1 MAVDLKSPQQ
11 QVFDA
16 VFLASYLLGY
26 RTVDF
31 LPPKDYT
38 MPFVYVGEY
47 FDQDRRTKDLLYGNM
62 QLTLH
67 IYHDYKK
74 RRELTTMMDK
84 LKVECRKLKQTENF
98 YLTFKN
104 ITSRTLIDTSTGEPL
119 LHGIIEVEFQFH

>member
-11 QVFDA
+11 QVYDA

-26 RTVDF
+26 RTFDY
-31 LPPKDYT
+31 LPANEVGY
-38 MPFVYVGEY
+38 PFVFVGEQ
-47 FDQDRRTKDLLYGNM
+47 FDQDLRTKTNIYGRV
-62 QLTLH
+62 QQTIH

-84 LKVECRKLKQTENF
+84 LKTGCRKLKRTDNF
-98 YLTFKN
+98 YLTCKN
-104 ITSRTLIDTSTGEPL
+104 ITARTIPDNTGPTQL